1 MKQEL
6 ERLEGMLEEIAAL
19 VDDPDISDDELRD
32 QIRAVLEEDTD
43 DDE

>member
-1 MKQEL
+1 
-6 ERLEGMLEEIAAL
+6 MLEEIAAL